1 MAELTLEQ
9 RLQAIEDQLE
19 IYRLIASHPPSAD
32 TGADFYTQQVY
43 TPDGVFD
50 LGDELGRARGNL
62 AIAAITRTPGHQQA
76 IAGGLI
82 HFTGLPIIELE
93 GDTANV
99 TSYLQIITPDS
110 HGEPRELPNHGIT
123 NGFRIH
129 GVWANR
135 WSLVRTSEGWKINN
149 RSLRLLDGSS
159 AGREILEK
167 ALERYRSDD
176 APD

>member
-1 MAELTLEQ
+1 MTELNLEQ
-9 RLQAIEDQLE
+9 RLRAIEDQLE

-32 TGADFYTQQVY
+32 TGADFYTRQVY
-43 TPDGVFD
+43 TADGVFD
-50 LGDELGRARGNL
+50 LGDELEGARGNL
-62 AIAAITRTPGHQQA
+62 AVAAITKTPGHQQA
-76 IAGGLI
+76 IASGLI

-93 GDTANV
+93 GDTAYV

-110 HGEPRELPNHGIT
+110 HGEPRELPNHGVT

-167 ALERYRSDD
+167 ALERYQSND
-176 APD
+176 AP